1 MLNLI
6 RFTWA
11 HLSSLSGSLW
21 MGTLPS
27 NVLVNTARLDVIAK
41 LAEGAL
47 KPVINEYVEEK

>member
-1 MLNLI
+1 
-6 RFTWA
+6 
-11 HLSSLSGSLW
+11 